1 MENRDNREKNY
12 IDAYI
17 AGRTAERELAVEAY
31 RLRCC
36 HLFGNRCMERSIF
49 GSLTKKVCDGNCQ
62 YIKQYKQ
69 ELYKLEA

>member
-1 MENRDNREKNY
+1 MENRDNMY
-12 IDAYI
+12 INAYI

-31 RLRCC
+31 RLRCR

-49 GSLTKKVCDGNCQ
+49 GALTKKICDGNCL